1 MNILSRTADAVGE
14 SLGIDIR
21 SRTRMIDYV
30 EARAIYYNLC
40 RNRYDFTLFRIGRE
54 VDRDH
59 ASVAHGLKLYDNL
72 MATDARFR
80 NKARLVEQY
89 VIGCEITQSDPR
101 ISYYELLS
109 ENKMFE
115 IQINELTLRAE
126 SLEREFDSMSR
137 LAPMVDRLKQKI
149 PRGKE
154 LEAEKQFNRF
164 LNGIRF

>member
-1 MNILSRTADAVGE
+1 MNILAHTADAVGE
-14 SLGIDIR
+14 ALGIDIR

-59 ASVAHGLKLYDNL
+59 ASVMHGLKIYENL
-72 MATDARFR
+72 MATDGRFR

-89 VIGCEITQSDPR
+89 VISGEVVPNEEHTPCD
-101 ISYYELLS
+101 ELVS
-109 ENKMFE
+109 ENKRLK
-115 IQINELTLRAE
+115 IQIKELTLRAE

-137 LAPMVDRLKQKI
+137 LATMVDRLKQKI

-154 LEAEKQFNRF
+154 LEAEKQLNRF

>member
-109 ENKMFE
+109 ENKMFK

-149 PRGKE
+149 PHGKE
-154 LEAEKQFNRF
+154 LEAEKQLNRF

>member
-109 ENKMFE
+109 ENKMFK

>member
-89 VIGCEITQSDPR
+89 VIGGEITQSDPR

-109 ENKMFE
+109 ENKMFK

>member
-89 VIGCEITQSDPR
+89 VIGGEITQSDPR

-109 ENKMFE
+109 ENKMFK

-154 LEAEKQFNRF
+154 LEAEKQLNRF

>member
-14 SLGIDIR
+14 ALGLNIR
-21 SRTRMIDYV
+21 ANTRLIEYIQ
-30 EARAIYYNLC
+30 ARAIYYNIC
-40 RNRYDFTLFRIGRE
+40 RTRYDFTLVSIGKE
-54 VDRDH
+54 VGRDH
-59 ASVAHGLKLYDNL
+59 ASVMHGLRVYDNWIETDSASREK
-72 MATDARFR
+72 ATM
-80 NKARLVEQY
+80 VEEY
-89 VIGCEITQSDPR
+89 VLGGEITQSDPR

-109 ENKMFE
+109 ENKMFK

-137 LAPMVDRLKQKI
+137 LATMVDRLKQKI